1 MSPSRRGFRRTLLSA
16 YLAVAALSSGSA
28 EPETLVEAEDNALVE
43 VPTTQQQQQDGA
55 LGVGAGVLG
64 CTGDAEADETTVDE
78 SEATLHAV
86 DVGDASSAAH
96 AGAGAAAP
104 RFNISAF
111 NGFKL
116 SNLSAALD
124 ARCQAAVADV
134 LDRDASG
141 ERPPKLYADP
151 LEGARVA
158 PLNGTDDVRFV
169 YFIGVGNRP
178 HAHLV
183 VSRLIYALYSPT
195 HLFLLHVDI
204 KAAEAAAA
212 ACYALQAKHANVRV
226 LGARRLVQ
234 WGMFSMVSIGLDAML
249 SALRAGLAFDYFIN
263 LSDADLALRTDVEMR
278 RFFSRPAIRGRSFI
292 NVHDGGGRALLEA
305 AAFIDTHTIVECA
318 FERRLVPDE
327 SLLQTVAM
335 HSPRHRS
342 TLINHNLRWI
352 DWPHSHGD
360 PNEYWNK
367 LGARQYIG
375 GPRVLNAS
383 ELRQVLASP
392 YLFAR
397 KVDVSVDA
405 EVLQKWDVWM
415 ARKLAG
421 EAPNPPQAPI
431 GHSPGDP
438 DLKRRFRAP
447 GLGPLPDGSR
457 RVRRRIARLDF
468 EDGSSCGR
476 ASVRGNVGEAV
487 VSIKDCRFRLTGA
500 AAVVAATVSAATLAG
515 HVDPSAAGVEEA
527 IAAAAK
533 ALGEPTPWW
542 LKRQA
547 P

>member
-305 AAFIDTHTIVECA
+305 AAFIDTHTIVECGGYGFVVVNKTAREFPLTHGCCIGRSGPVAFAQLPIGRGSLLVGRRPSTMGTSSRASSTSSTEGGEDEEEGLRAHTGSQWAALSYEFCRDLVLSTEGLRWIAA

-327 SLLQTVAM
+327 SLVQTVAM

-405 EVLQKWDVWM
+405 EVLQQWDLQM
-415 ARKLAG
+415 R
-421 EAPNPPQAPI
+421 
-431 GHSPGDP
+431 
-438 DLKRRFRAP
+438 
-447 GLGPLPDGSR
+447 
-457 RVRRRIARLDF
+457 
-468 EDGSSCGR
+468 
-476 ASVRGNVGEAV
+476 
-487 VSIKDCRFRLTGA
+487 
-500 AAVVAATVSAATLAG
+500 
-515 HVDPSAAGVEEA
+515 
-527 IAAAAK
+527 
-533 ALGEPTPWW
+533 
-542 LKRQA
+542 
-547 P
+547 